1 MDSLGMSDSSGMF
14 DPSGIFDLPST
25 FDLSGIL
32 YPARVFVMRWTDSRF
47 WLFLGSQTMLGIL
60 TS

>member
-1 MDSLGMSDSSGMF
+1 MSDSSGMF
-14 DPSGIFDLPST
+14 DPSGILSLSSI

-47 WLFLGSQTMLGIL
+47 WLFSGSQTMLGIL